1 MIRAATWFAAT
12 VIAVAMAAAPAMF
25 SEIDDHSADYPTST
39 ELQALQA
46 TERGT
51 QRREA
56 AAQALCLAERGPQS
70 EARWTVDGD
79 LVCTQ
84 RRNAPANAGKVME
97 ARL

>member
-1 MIRAATWFAAT
+1 MTAATWFAA
-12 VIAVAMAAAPAMF
+12 AVLAFALGVLGPALDAQTDNA
-25 SEIDDHSADYPTST
+25 SDYPTSA

-46 TERGT
+46 TEAGT

-56 AAQALCLAERGPQS
+56 AAQALCTKERGPQS

-84 RRNAPANAGKVME
+84 RRNGPANTVTIVE

>member
-1 MIRAATWFAAT
+1 MTASTWFTAA
-12 VIAVAMAAAPAMF
+12 VLAFALGVLGPAL
-25 SEIDDHSADYPTST
+25 DAQTDNAADYPTST

-56 AAQALCLAERGPQS
+56 AAQALCNAERGPQS

-84 RRNAPANAGKVME
+84 RRNAPSNAGKVME

>member
-1 MIRAATWFAAT
+1 MTTATWFAAAVLAFALG
-12 VIAVAMAAAPAMF
+12 VIGPAL
-25 SEIDDHSADYPTST
+25 DAQTDHSADYPTST

-46 TERGT
+46 TEAGT

-56 AAQALCLAERGPQS
+56 AAQALCHAERGPQS

-84 RRNAPANAGKVME
+84 RRNGPSNGGKVME